1 MRRKFL
7 YRFVECTDVDGL
19 FGLCGNLQIYDPLH
33 GRLYEF
39 ACAEQLDF
47 MCLKNAAKLIKY
59 YEQGVIVMRVH
70 ATYLLVIAEAKQ

>member
-7 YRFVECTDVDGL
+7 YRFVKCTDVD
-19 FGLCGNLQIYDPLH
+19 
-33 GRLYEF
+33 EF

-59 YEQGVIVMRVH
+59 YEQGVIVRRVH